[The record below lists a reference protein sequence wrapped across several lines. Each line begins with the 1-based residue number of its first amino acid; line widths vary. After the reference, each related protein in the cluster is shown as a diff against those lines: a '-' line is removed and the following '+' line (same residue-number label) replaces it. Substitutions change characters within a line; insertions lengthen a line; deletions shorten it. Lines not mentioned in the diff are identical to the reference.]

1 VSFSVF
7 SATNGELVA
16 YLTAQL
22 KTSKQETENCF
33 YVCTTKP
40 QPVMTLSVGD
50 PAPDFTT
57 RDQHGNPLRLADY
70 RGKKVVLYFYPKD
83 DTSGCTAQ
91 ACSLRD
97 SYAELKQAGY
107 EVLGVSVD
115 PEKSHQ
121 KFITKYELP
130 FALIAD
136 TDKQVVE
143 AYGVWAEKSMYGRK
157 YMGTLRKTFLID
169 EQGII
174 TSIIE
179 KVDTKNHAKQILK

>member
-1 VSFSVF
+1 M
-7 SATNGELVA
+7 A
-16 YLTAQL
+16 
-22 KTSKQETENCF
+22 
-33 YVCTTKP
+33 
-40 QPVMTLSVGD
+40 LSVGD

-57 RDQHGNPLRLADY
+57 RDQNGSPIRLADY
-70 RGKKVVLYFYPKD
+70 RGRRVVLYFYPKD

-97 SYAELKQAGY
+97 NYADLKQAGY
-107 EVLGVSVD
+107 EVLGVSID
-115 PEKSHQ
+115 PETAHQ
-121 KFITKYELP
+121 KFIKKYDLP

-157 YMGTLRKTFLID
+157 YMGTVRKTFLIN

-174 TSIIE
+174 TNIIE